1 MSFRISWQYVLAFF
15 GLNMFLGELH
25 EQAHITTGY
34 FICGC
39 YGDRDFSVW
48 STCDNCAHSDWSFLA
63 TLSGPVYSFILMWLG
78 AIWFSRNSNIS
89 MRALGFSIIFAN
101 LPFARLFTALIG
113 GGDEKV
119 VLQHLT
125 GLDHNSV
132 YPKIAA
138 LLIVGLLAIPPIVLV
153 YRNLSNKFRVWLI
166 AAFLVLPLIYGM
178 LYHHIFLNY
187 LLHKGIGT
195 GITIMGT
202 PDIIII
208 HSLVMLLIVLFSR
221 KALIN
226 AFTLTTTSAEAA
238 IKRTQIATAT
248 AP

>member
-39 YGDRDFSVW
+39 YGERDFSVW

-63 TLSGPVYSFILMWLG
+63 TLAGPVYSFILMWLG
-78 AIWFSRNSNIS
+78 GLWFSRSLNIY
-89 MRALGFSIIFAN
+89 RKALGFSILFAN
-101 LPFARLFTALIG
+101 LPFARLFTAFMG

-119 VLQHLT
+119 VFQHLT
-125 GLDHNSV
+125 GLAV
-132 YPKIAA
+132 FPKIAA
-138 LLIVGLLAIPPIVLV
+138 ILIVGLLVIPPVVLV
-153 YRNLSNKFRVWLI
+153 YRNLSNNFRGWII
-166 AAFLVLPLIYGM
+166 AAFLVLPLVYGM
-178 LYHHIFLNY
+178 LYHHMFLNY
-187 LLHKGIGT
+187 LLHQGIGT
-195 GITIMGT
+195 SITIMGT

-208 HSLVMLLIVLFSR
+208 HTLVMLLIVLFSR

-238 IKRTQIATAT
+238 MKGTEIATAT

>member
-39 YGDRDFSVW
+39 YGERDFSVW

-63 TLSGPVYSFILMWLG
+63 TLAGPVYSFILTWLG
-78 AIWFSRNSNIS
+78 GLWFSRSLNIY
-89 MRALGFSIIFAN
+89 RKALGFSILFAN
-101 LPFARLFTALIG
+101 LPFARLFTAFMG

-119 VLQHLT
+119 VFQHLT
-125 GLDHNSV
+125 GLAV
-132 YPKIAA
+132 FPKIAA
-138 LLIVGLLAIPPIVLV
+138 ILIVGLLVIPPVVLV
-153 YRNLSNKFRVWLI
+153 YRNLSNNFRGWII
-166 AAFLVLPLIYGM
+166 AAFLVLPLVYGM
-178 LYHHIFLNY
+178 LYHHMFLNY
-187 LLHKGIGT
+187 LLHQRIGT
-195 GITIMGT
+195 SITIMGT

-208 HSLVMLLIVLFSR
+208 HTLVMLLIVLFSR

-238 IKRTQIATAT
+238 MKGTEIATAT

>member
-39 YGDRDFSVW
+39 YGERDFSVW

-63 TLSGPVYSFILMWLG
+63 TLAGPVYSFILMWLG
-78 AIWFSRNSNIS
+78 GLWFSRSLNIS
-89 MRALGFSIIFAN
+89 RKALGFSILFAN
-101 LPFARLFTALIG
+101 LPFARLFTAFMG

-119 VLQHLT
+119 VFQHLT
-125 GLDHNSV
+125 GLAV
-132 YPKIAA
+132 FPKIAA
-138 LLIVGLLAIPPIVLV
+138 ILIVGLLVIPPVVLV
-153 YRNLSNKFRVWLI
+153 YRNLSNNFRGWII
-166 AAFLVLPLIYGM
+166 AAFLVLPLVYGM
-178 LYHHIFLNY
+178 LYHHMFLNY

-195 GITIMGT
+195 SITIMGT

-208 HSLVMLLIVLFSR
+208 HTLVMLLIVLFSR

-238 IKRTQIATAT
+238 MKGTEIATAT

>member
-39 YGDRDFSVW
+39 YGERDFSVW

-63 TLSGPVYSFILMWLG
+63 TLAGPVYSFILMWLG
-78 AIWFSRNSNIS
+78 GLWFSRSLNIS
-89 MRALGFSIIFAN
+89 RKALGFSILFAN
-101 LPFARLFTALIG
+101 LPFARLFTAFMG

-119 VLQHLT
+119 VFQHLT
-125 GLDHNSV
+125 GLAV
-132 YPKIAA
+132 FPKIAA
-138 LLIVGLLAIPPIVLV
+138 ILIVGLLVIPPVVLV
-153 YRNLSNKFRVWLI
+153 YRNLSNNFRGWII
-166 AAFLVLPLIYGM
+166 AAFLVLPLVYGM
-178 LYHHIFLNY
+178 LYHHMFLNY
-187 LLHKGIGT
+187 LLHQGIGT
-195 GITIMGT
+195 SITIMGT

-208 HSLVMLLIVLFSR
+208 HTLVMLLIVLFSR

-238 IKRTQIATAT
+238 MKGTEIATAT

>member
-1 MSFRISWQYVLAFF
+1 MSFRISWQYLLAFF

-39 YGDRDFSVW
+39 YGERDFSVW

-63 TLSGPVYSFILMWLG
+63 TLAGPVYSFILMWLG
-78 AIWFSRNSNIS
+78 GLWFSRSLNIS
-89 MRALGFSIIFAN
+89 RKVLGFSILFAN
-101 LPFARLFTALIG
+101 LPFARLFTAFMG

-119 VLQHLT
+119 VFQHLT
-125 GLDHNSV
+125 GLAV
-132 YPKIAA
+132 FPKIAA
-138 LLIVGLLAIPPIVLV
+138 ILIVGLLVIPPVVLV
-153 YRNLSNKFRVWLI
+153 YRNLSNNFRGWII
-166 AAFLVLPLIYGM
+166 AAFLVLPLVYGM
-178 LYHHIFLNY
+178 LYHHMFLNY
-187 LLHKGIGT
+187 LLHQGIGT
-195 GITIMGT
+195 SITIMGT

-208 HSLVMLLIVLFSR
+208 HTLVMLLIVLFSR

-238 IKRTQIATAT
+238 MKGTEIATAT

>member
-39 YGDRDFSVW
+39 YGERDFSVW

-63 TLSGPVYSFILMWLG
+63 TLAGPIYSFILMWLG
-78 AIWFSRNSNIS
+78 GLWFSRSLNIS
-89 MRALGFSIIFAN
+89 RKALGFSILFAN
-101 LPFARLFTALIG
+101 LPFARLFTAFMG

-125 GLDHNSV
+125 GLAV
-132 YPKIAA
+132 FPKIAA
-138 LLIVGLLAIPPIVLV
+138 ILIVGLLAIPPVVLV
-153 YRNLSNKFRVWLI
+153 YRNLSNKLRGWIV

-208 HSLVMLLIVLFSR
+208 HTLVMLLMVLFFW

-226 AFTLTTTSAEAA
+226 AFTSTATTAEAA
-238 IKRTQIATAT
+238 MKGIEIATAT
-248 AP
+248 APL

>member
-1 MSFRISWQYVLAFF
+1 MSFRISWQYLLAFF

-39 YGDRDFSVW
+39 YGERDFSVW

-63 TLSGPVYSFILMWLG
+63 TLAGPVYSFILMWLG
-78 AIWFSRNSNIS
+78 GLWFSRSLNIS
-89 MRALGFSIIFAN
+89 RKALGFSILFAN
-101 LPFARLFTALIG
+101 LPFARLFTAFMG

-119 VLQHLT
+119 VFQHLT
-125 GLDHNSV
+125 GLAV
-132 YPKIAA
+132 FPKIAA
-138 LLIVGLLAIPPIVLV
+138 ILIVGLLVIPPVVLV
-153 YRNLSNKFRVWLI
+153 YRNLSNNFRGWII
-166 AAFLVLPLIYGM
+166 AAFLVLPLVYGM
-178 LYHHIFLNY
+178 LYHHMFLNY

-195 GITIMGT
+195 SITIMGT

-208 HSLVMLLIVLFSR
+208 HTLVMLLIVLFSR

-238 IKRTQIATAT
+238 MKGTEIATAT

>member
-1 MSFRISWQYVLAFF
+1 MSFRISWQYLLAFF

-39 YGDRDFSVW
+39 YGERDFSVW

-63 TLSGPVYSFILMWLG
+63 TLAGPVYSFILMWLG
-78 AIWFSRNSNIS
+78 GLWFSRSLNIS
-89 MRALGFSIIFAN
+89 RKALGFSILFAN
-101 LPFARLFTALIG
+101 LPFARLFTAFMG

-119 VLQHLT
+119 VFQHLT
-125 GLDHNSV
+125 GLAV
-132 YPKIAA
+132 FPKIAA
-138 LLIVGLLAIPPIVLV
+138 ILIVGLLVIPPVVLV
-153 YRNLSNKFRVWLI
+153 YRNLSNNFRGWII
-166 AAFLVLPLIYGM
+166 AAFLVLPLVYGM
-178 LYHHIFLNY
+178 LYHHMFLNY
-187 LLHKGIGT
+187 LLHQGIGT
-195 GITIMGT
+195 SITIMGT

-208 HSLVMLLIVLFSR
+208 HTLVMLLIVLFSR

-238 IKRTQIATAT
+238 MKGTEIATAT

>member
-1 MSFRISWQYVLAFF
+1 MFFRISWQYVLAFF

-39 YGDRDFSVW
+39 YGERDFSVW

-63 TLSGPVYSFILMWLG
+63 TLAGPVYSFILMWLG
-78 AIWFSRNSNIS
+78 GLWFSRSLNIY
-89 MRALGFSIIFAN
+89 RKALGFSILFAN
-101 LPFARLFTALIG
+101 LPFARLFTAFMG

-119 VLQHLT
+119 VFQHLT
-125 GLDHNSV
+125 GLAV
-132 YPKIAA
+132 FPKIAA
-138 LLIVGLLAIPPIVLV
+138 ILIVGLLVIPPVVLV
-153 YRNLSNKFRVWLI
+153 YRNLSNNFRGWII
-166 AAFLVLPLIYGM
+166 AAFLVLPLVYGM
-178 LYHHIFLNY
+178 LYHHMFLNY
-187 LLHKGIGT
+187 LLHQGIGT
-195 GITIMGT
+195 SITIMGT

-208 HSLVMLLIVLFSR
+208 HTLVMLLIILFSR

-238 IKRTQIATAT
+238 MKGTEIATAT

>member
-1 MSFRISWQYVLAFF
+1 MFFRISWQYVLAFF

-39 YGDRDFSVW
+39 YGERDFSVW

-63 TLSGPVYSFILMWLG
+63 TLAGPVYSFILMWLG
-78 AIWFSRNSNIS
+78 GLWFSRSLNIS
-89 MRALGFSIIFAN
+89 RKALGFSILFAN
-101 LPFARLFTALIG
+101 LPFARLFTAFMG

-119 VLQHLT
+119 VFQHLT
-125 GLDHNSV
+125 GLAV
-132 YPKIAA
+132 FPKIAA
-138 LLIVGLLAIPPIVLV
+138 ILIVGLLVIPPVVLV
-153 YRNLSNKFRVWLI
+153 YRNLSNNFRGWII
-166 AAFLVLPLIYGM
+166 AAFLVLPLVYGM
-178 LYHHIFLNY
+178 LYHHMFLNY

-195 GITIMGT
+195 SITIMGT

-208 HSLVMLLIVLFSR
+208 HTLVMLLIVLFSR

-238 IKRTQIATAT
+238 MKGTEIATAT

>member
-1 MSFRISWQYVLAFF
+1 MSFRISWQYLLAFF

-39 YGDRDFSVW
+39 YGERDFSVW

-63 TLSGPVYSFILMWLG
+63 TLAGPVYSFILMWLG
-78 AIWFSRNSNIS
+78 GLWFSRSLNIS
-89 MRALGFSIIFAN
+89 RKALGFSILFAN
-101 LPFARLFTALIG
+101 LPFARLFTAFMG

-119 VLQHLT
+119 VFQHLT
-125 GLDHNSV
+125 SLAV
-132 YPKIAA
+132 FPKIAA
-138 LLIVGLLAIPPIVLV
+138 ILIVGLLVIPPVVLV
-153 YRNLSNKFRVWLI
+153 YRNLSNNFRGWII
-166 AAFLVLPLIYGM
+166 AAFLVLPLVYGM
-178 LYHHIFLNY
+178 LYHHMFLNY
-187 LLHKGIGT
+187 LLHQGIGT
-195 GITIMGT
+195 SITIMGT

-208 HSLVMLLIVLFSR
+208 HTLVMLLIVLFSR

-238 IKRTQIATAT
+238 MKGTEIATAT